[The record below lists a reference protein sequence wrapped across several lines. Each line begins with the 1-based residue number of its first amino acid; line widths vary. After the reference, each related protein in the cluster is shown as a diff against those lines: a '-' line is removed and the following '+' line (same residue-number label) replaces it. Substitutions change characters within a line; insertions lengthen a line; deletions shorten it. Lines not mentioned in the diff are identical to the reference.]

1 MNSLLFHTCSCLV
14 HLSRLEVA
22 VDMYAPDVPQMHV
35 IDHCKGEPAE
45 GETRSE
51 KKIMIKSTD
60 RIYTVLYIGMFW
72 WNQLGL
78 LVAISL
84 PSPPSKLL
92 TTMEWCSQEGLEQQ
106 RTCKK
111 NITSNPSY

>member
-51 KKIMIKSTD
+51 KKITIKSTD
-60 RIYTVLYIGMFW
+60 RILHCTVHR
-72 WNQLGL
+72 NV
-78 LVAISL
+78 LVESARIARGNISPL
-84 PSPPSKLL
+84 SSLKAADYNGVVFP
-92 TTMEWCSQEGLEQQ
+92 GGFGAA
-106 RTCKK
+106 K
-111 NITSNPSY
+111 NL